1 MGIQIRKAL
10 ASDLDAVAAI
20 YDRVHDAQDSGQ
32 LTTGW
37 IRGVYPTRAT
47 AQAALDRGDLF
58 VALLDGAAAGAAILN
73 QVQVDVYA
81 GAPWRYDV
89 PDSDVMVLHTLV
101 IDPAI
106 RGRGL
111 GRAFL
116 AYYEGFALSHGCRSL
131 RIDTNARKATARA
144 FCKKQNGPAPRLSD
158 RMTQCL
164 TNGVRFLWAWA
175 HTALS
180 PSASFLPASPSRRRA
195 GSGSP

>member
-58 VALLDGAAAGAAILN
+58 VALLDSAAAGTAILN

-89 PDSDVMVLHTLV
+89 PDSDIMVLHTLV
-101 IDPAI
+101 VEPAQA
-106 RGRGL
+106 GKGY
-111 GRAFL
+111 GSAFVQF
-116 AYYEGFALSHGCRSL
+116 YEDYAREHGCSYL
-131 RIDTNARKATARA
+131 RMDTNAKNQAARKLYAHLGYWESGIVACDFNGIPGVA
-144 FCKKQNGPAPRLSD
+144 LVCLEKKL
-158 RMTQCL
+158 
-164 TNGVRFLWAWA
+164 
-175 HTALS
+175 
-180 PSASFLPASPSRRRA
+180 
-195 GSGSP
+195 

>member
-58 VALLDGAAAGAAILN
+58 VALLDGAAAGTAILN

-81 GAPWRYDV
+81 GVPWRYDV

-116 AYYEGFALSHGCRSL
+116 AYYEGFALSPWLLLPADRHQRPQCKCPGLLQKVGLLGGCRRPL
-131 RIDTNARKATARA
+131 H
-144 FCKKQNGPAPRLSD
+144 L
-158 RMTQCL
+158 
-164 TNGVRFLWAWA
+164 
-175 HTALS
+175 
-180 PSASFLPASPSRRRA
+180 
-195 GSGSP
+195 

>member
-131 RIDTNARKATARA
+131 RIDTNARNANARD
-144 FCKKQNGPAPRLSD
+144 FYKKLGYWEVAAVPCTFIGIP
-158 RMTQCL
+158 
-164 TNGVRFLWAWA
+164 GVDLVLLEKRIGEDA
-175 HTALS
+175 
-180 PSASFLPASPSRRRA
+180 
-195 GSGSP
+195 

>member
-58 VALLDGAAAGAAILN
+58 VALLDGAAAGTAILN

-81 GAPWRYDV
+81 GVPWRYDV

-116 AYYEGFALSHGCRSL
+116 AYYEGFALSHGCCSL
-131 RIDTNARKATARA
+131 RIDTNARNAQARA
-144 FCKKQNGPAPRLSD
+144 FYKKLGYWEVAAAPCTFNGIP
-158 RMTQCL
+158 
-164 TNGVRFLWAWA
+164 GVDLVLLEKRIGEDA
-175 HTALS
+175 
-180 PSASFLPASPSRRRA
+180 
-195 GSGSP
+195 

>member
-58 VALLDGAAAGAAILN
+58 VALLDGAAAGTAILN

-81 GAPWRYDV
+81 GVPWRYDV

-101 IDPAI
+101 IDRPSGAGDWAGPSWRITRASPVPWLLLPAD
-106 RGRGL
+106 RHQRPQCKCPGL
-111 GRAFL
+111 LQKVGL
-116 AYYEGFALSHGCRSL
+116 LGGCRRPL
-131 RIDTNARKATARA
+131 H
-144 FCKKQNGPAPRLSD
+144 L
-158 RMTQCL
+158 
-164 TNGVRFLWAWA
+164 
-175 HTALS
+175 
-180 PSASFLPASPSRRRA
+180 
-195 GSGSP
+195 

>member
-58 VALLDGAAAGAAILN
+58 VALLDGAAASAAILN

-116 AYYEGFALSHGCRSL
+116 AYYEGFALSHGCYSL
-131 RIDTNARKATARA
+131 RIDTNARNANARD
-144 FCKKQNGPAPRLSD
+144 FYKKLGYWEVAAVPCTFNGIP
-158 RMTQCL
+158 
-164 TNGVRFLWAWA
+164 GVDLVLLEKRIGEDA
-175 HTALS
+175 
-180 PSASFLPASPSRRRA
+180 
-195 GSGSP
+195 